1 MLTMIQKTILHLHAL
16 TAVITIT
23 LFIVRFFGKQ
33 LHAKFM
39 RQRWVRILPHLNDT
53 CLLIF
58 GITLIILTQQYPN
71 LASQRWLTEKLCFLI
86 AYILFGFI
94 ALKSNKVYFRYLGF
108 ILALATF
115 ACIIYLVKLKHAF

>member
-1 MLTMIQKTILHLHAL
+1 MIQKTILHLHAL

-33 LHAKFM
+33 LNAKFM
-39 RQRWVRILPHLNDT
+39 QQRWVHILPHLNDT

-71 LASQRWLTEKLCFLI
+71 LSSERWLTEKLCFLI
-86 AYILFGFI
+86 GYILFGFV
-94 ALKSNKVYFRYLGF
+94 ALKSNKTYFRYVGF
-108 ILALATF
+108 ILAIVSFT
-115 ACIIYLVKLKHAF
+115 CIIYLVKLKNAF

>member
-1 MLTMIQKTILHLHAL
+1 MIQKTILHLHAL
-16 TAVITIT
+16 TAVTTIT

-33 LHAKFM
+33 LNAKFM

-71 LASQRWLTEKLCFLI
+71 LSSERWLTEKLCFVI
-86 AYILFGFI
+86 GYILFGFL
-94 ALKSNKVYFRYLGF
+94 ALKGKTSTYRYLGF
-108 ILALATF
+108 ILALNCF
-115 ACIIYLVKLKHAF
+115 ACVIYLVKLKIAF